1 MAKETKVILTDT
13 VTDLG
18 HKGDVVAVKPG
29 YARNYLIPQG
39 LAFAWSK
46 GAAAQIEAMQRARR
60 AKSLATREDAVAA
73 KNAVDGQSVE
83 ISARVS
89 ESGKLF
95 GGISNEAIAQALRP
109 MADVDPRTI
118 SVESIKTTGEF
129 PATVA
134 LHPEITANFTVKVIA
149 GE

>member
-73 KNAVDGQSVE
+73 KNAVEGQSVE

-89 ESGKLF
+89 DSGKLV

-109 MADVDPRTI
+109 LADVDPRTI

>member
-118 SVESIKTTGEF
+118 SVETIKTTGEF

>member
-73 KNAVDGQSVE
+73 KNAVEGQSVE

-89 ESGKLF
+89 DSGKLF

>member
-73 KNAVDGQSVE
+73 KNAVEGQSVE

-109 MADVDPRTI
+109 LADVDPRTI

>member
-73 KNAVDGQSVE
+73 KNAVEGQSVE

>member
-29 YARNYLIPQG
+29 YARNFLIPQG

-73 KNAVDGQSVE
+73 KNAIEGQSVE

-109 MADVDPRTI
+109 MANVDPRTI

-134 LHPEITANFTVKVIA
+134 LHPEITASFTVKVVA

>member
-29 YARNYLIPQG
+29 YARNFLIPQG

-46 GAAAQIEAMQRARR
+46 GAAAQIESMQRARR

-73 KNAVDGQSVE
+73 KNAIEGQSVE

-109 MADVDPRTI
+109 MANVDPRTI

-134 LHPEITANFTVKVIA
+134 LHPEITASFTVKVVA

>member
-1 MAKETKVILTDT
+1 MAKETKIILTGT

-29 YARNYLIPQG
+29 YARNFLIPQG

-60 AKSLATREDAVAA
+60 AKSLATRDDALVA
-73 KNAVDGQSVE
+73 KNAIDGQSVQ
-83 ISARVS
+83 IGARVS

-95 GGISNEAIAQALRP
+95 GGISNDAIAQALRP
-109 MADVDPRTI
+109 LADVDPRTI
-118 SVESIKTTGEF
+118 SVETIKTTGDF

-134 LHPEITANFTVKVIA
+134 LHPEITASFTVRVTA
-149 GE
+149 DE

>member
-73 KNAVDGQSVE
+73 KNAVEGQSVE

-89 ESGKLF
+89 DSGKLF

-109 MADVDPRTI
+109 LADVDPRTI

>member
-73 KNAVDGQSVE
+73 KNAVEGQSVE

-89 ESGKLF
+89 DSGKLF
-95 GGISNEAIAQALRP
+95 GGISNEAIAQAFRP